1 MADGVGV
8 YGDVGRFFSACPTAG
23 WNYTA
28 GTTSGWFGIDSY
40 SNSYDSLVRAGPLFR
55 ADSDVEPFPQLAKS
69 WEWSADGKQLTMKL
83 MEGVKWSD
91 GTPFNANDVMFT
103 WEDYVNDPNVN
114 ASRRADAFAFGGQPA
129 KLEKVD
135 DYTIKWTFG
144 AAKPAQALFNMSEN
158 NFDIM
163 PAHIM
168 KPMHP
173 KYNKNMDYKKF
184 ANFPSPQELPQ
195 VTTGPFVA
203 TEYKTDELLI
213 MRRNPY
219 FYAVDETGQQLP
231 YFDEIQY
238 QKGPSGT
245 GRTLCVMAGGCDQ
258 DNLENPSVF
267 VEALKKASEPNS
279 PNKITWGPETLGYW
293 VSINQSAD
301 LGAKDDRDK
310 AVRELFRNVKFRRA
324 LSQGMDRDGITQAI
338 MKGPFLRAWPG
349 GVYPGSPEFDK
360 ASVVYYPYD
369 VDTAKALLAEL
380 GLKDTDNNGILNW
393 TTGPTA
399 GQDVILSLRASQ
411 DAIETVNIGEAL
423 VNQWGKIGI
432 KINLRPT
439 SSQTATDQ
447 TNAGEWDMSV
457 DRGGQAYALP
467 FTLCDQIAPVTKGA
481 PGWHREGDKPRQLQ
495 PFEQELVKIQQQY
508 CAEPD
513 PAKRKPLLAQFN
525 KIHTENLYNIGV
537 FVGRYG
543 ENLTKRFKN
552 INPGLPPFLYK
563 WTEDAIMLEQAWSP
577 ADQQQKQV
585 RPNTVPVYPGSA
597 IYKAIGK

>member
-1 MADGVGV
+1 MKRQKISEIVTYKALPEYKEPAWVTELVKAGKLPAIKDRLPKEPRVILKSGMPDGIGV

-40 SNSYDSLVRAGPLFR
+40 SNSYDALVRRGPLFR
-55 ADSDVEPFPQLAKS
+55 TDTDVEPLPQLAKS

-91 GTPFNANDVMFT
+91 GTPFTANDVMFT
-103 WEDYVNDPNVN
+103 WEDYISDQNVN
-114 ASRRADAFAFGGQPA
+114 SQRKADAFKFNGVPA
-129 KLEKVD
+129 RLEKID
-135 DYTIKWTFG
+135 DYTIRWTFG
-144 AAKPAQALFNMSEN
+144 VSKPPTALFNMAEGR
-158 NFDIM
+158 FDVM
-163 PAHIM
+163 PMHIM

-173 KYNKNMDYKKF
+173 KYNKEMDYKKF

-203 TEYKTDELLI
+203 IEYKTDELLI

-231 YFDEIQY
+231 YLDEIQY

-267 VEALKKASEPNS
+267 VEALRKASEPNS
-279 PNKITWGPETLGYW
+279 PNKITWGPETLAFG
-293 VSINQSAD
+293 VELNQSAD
-301 LGAKDDRDK
+301 FGVKDDRDK
-310 AVRELFRNVKFRRA
+310 AVRALFRDARFRRA
-324 LSQGMDRDGITQAI
+324 LSHATDRDGIAQAL
-338 MKGPFLRAWPG
+338 MRGPFLRAWPG
-349 GVYPGSPEFDK
+349 GMYPGSPEFDQK
-360 ASVVYYPYD
+360 SVVYYSYH

-399 GQDVILSLRASQ
+399 GQDLIFSLRASQ

-423 VNQWGKIGI
+423 VNQWAKVGI
-432 KINLRPT
+432 KLNLRPT

-447 TNAGEWDMSV
+447 NNAGEWDMSV
-457 DRGGQAYALP
+457 FRGGQQYALP
-467 FTLCDQIAPVTKGA
+467 FFNCDQIAPLTKTA
-481 PGWHREGDKPRQLQ
+481 PNWHR
-495 PFEQELVKIQQQY
+495 
-508 CAEPD
+508 
-513 PAKRKPLLAQFN
+513 
-525 KIHTENLYNIGV
+525 
-537 FVGRYG
+537 
-543 ENLTKRFKN
+543 
-552 INPGLPPFLYK
+552 
-563 WTEDAIMLEQAWSP
+563 
-577 ADQQQKQV
+577 
-585 RPNTVPVYPGSA
+585 
-597 IYKAIGK
+597 